1 MNPTTFGA
9 PWGRSL
15 LVGSSVQA
23 VFLLAVGAA
32 PVFFAALDPEPG
44 PRKWLVAFL
53 GAAIPLVILV
63 VAARYAVCGY
73 TVTDDSIR
81 VHRLGWSFSLPL
93 DQLES
98 ATVSP
103 YAMRRSRGELANGGL
118 FSYTGGF
125 HNAELGSY
133 RAFVTDQARTV
144 VLRFPDRADRD
155 RVIVMSPDDP
165 DAFVSLLTTGPG
177 ERPRDPRDRARV
189 RRLRGGPA
197 HAAIEATAGGSAQGP
212 AKGR

>member
-15 LVGSSVQA
+15 LIGSSAQA

-44 PRKWLVAFL
+44 PRKWLVACL
-53 GAAIPLVILV
+53 GFAIPLVILV
-63 VAARYAVCGY
+63 VAARYAVRGY

-81 VHRLGWSFSLPL
+81 VHRLGWSSSLPL

-133 RAFVTDQARTV
+133 RAFVTDHARTV
-144 VLRFPDRADRD
+144 VLRFRDRAEGDP
-155 RVIVMSPDDP
+155 VVVMSPDDP
-165 DAFVSLLTTGPG
+165 EAFVALLAR
-177 ERPRDPRDRARV
+177 ELPRD
-189 RRLRGGPA
+189 
-197 HAAIEATAGGSAQGP
+197 
-212 AKGR
+212 

>member
-1 MNPTTFGA
+1 MDEGSLPRGGTPVNRTTFGA

-15 LVGSSVQA
+15 LVGSIVQVA
-23 VFLLAVGAA
+23 LLLAVGAA

-44 PRKWLVAFL
+44 PRKWLVAFF
-53 GAAIPLVILV
+53 GVAIPLVILAL
-63 VAARYAVCGY
+63 AARYAVRGY
-73 TVTDDSIR
+73 SVTDDSVS
-81 VHRLGWSFSLPL
+81 VHRLGWSSSLPL
-93 DQLES
+93 DQLVS

-103 YAMRRSRGELANGGL
+103 YAMRRSVRELGNGGL

-125 HNAELGSY
+125 HNVELGSY

-165 DAFVSLLTTGPG
+165 DAFVALLS
-177 ERPRDPRDRARV
+177 ES
-189 RRLRGGPA
+189 GGA
-197 HAAIEATAGGSAQGP
+197 TSSTMNEAG
-212 AKGR
+212 